1 MTTENQQEPI
11 IEEISSGD
19 TGGKFTD
26 KHEQEPPPKQEDGL
40 NRLVGA
46 IVDPKDLLHKL
57 EMSDMPKGRPAGRI
71 VLFLAQTRILK
82 EMVEREKA
90 KKDKIPRKR
99 IPFGEILLD
108 SLATVSRGQ
117 GRQLI
122 DETIQLRAIDAKN
135 EGSGITPM
143 SGGG

>member
-1 MTTENQQEPI
+1 MTLENRQEEPNTE
-11 IEEISSGD
+11 
-19 TGGKFTD
+19 GKVYED
-26 KHEQEPPPKQEDGL
+26 RHETPPPSKQEDGL
-40 NRLVGA
+40 NRLVSA
-46 IVDPKDLLHKL
+46 IVDPKDLLHKI

-71 VLFLAQTRILK
+71 VLFLAQTLILR

-90 KKDKIPRKR
+90 KKAKIQRKR
-99 IPFGEILLD
+99 IPFGEILLN

-117 GRQLI
+117 GRKLI

-143 SGGG
+143 S